1 MPQYRAKKW
10 EWVGRGA
17 GHGRVKENFRIAF
30 EMYIKEI
37 SNKKLIKK
45 RKNNNRLWKIYTF
58 VISTS
63 TFVFKFCHYLN
74 STKHF
79 KYLKITQLLC
89 YLMM

>member
-37 SNKKLIKK
+37 SNK
-45 RKNNNRLWKIYTF
+45 NRLWKIYTF